1 MKQSAPAV
9 DESKVALEW
18 WRRLPEWL
26 ELTAPDEFLQTV
38 KNELKGFGLY
48 LRLSDSSEPA
58 DVTGKVLKC
67 KEDGF
72 ELELVIAE
80 RDDLEIT
87 GHYHGLLAW
96 VAARYA
102 RLCEQKHRDFN
113 RRADGFL
120 SDFLDRYDA
129 FGSAVTP
136 HLLASVLAEVSVRHF
151 NQEISSFVFYSEG
164 KAREVFGDGVVG
176 GIPDADKFEQQDF
189 PLLLKEKSYWFPIY
203 TDNRLVAAV
212 AYQERF
218 WPAGQVKYLVDVF
231 NCIGTRL
238 SGITDSEAPRHRV
251 YELGQVIDLTSDHLR
266 TSRGLDYIIQ
276 SYVDIIFEVF
286 DCDVCRLFWRESEH
300 ELKLRAST
308 PPSDEKDSIII
319 EEDPLIESVINESK
333 GVLINNV
340 PTAQKNRGRDEGFRS
355 FIAVPLRFKDRV
367 IGTVNISS
375 ERANSYTEEQ
385 LARLSSFCDRLA
397 GIYSIAQDFANLTA
411 YVEELLLEL
420 PVGVINIRFGP
431 SEVILNPVARQLLS
445 ITTGRL
451 PQDEFIERIKD
462 LGSEELAS
470 LVEEAKEAELV
481 GPEDIEIAAD
491 QTHPTVI
498 SALRSTVQNVSG
510 EVIGAIIVLADVT
523 EQRLLN
529 RQMSR
534 TERLTA
540 LGELAS
546 SLAHEIKTPLT
557 SIHGFAQMIPKKM
570 DQPDF
575 LERMSKIV
583 QKEADRLNSL
593 VENLLSF
600 GKPQVEVK
608 SRVNI
613 EEIIDD
619 VRVLVDKK
627 IEKKRAQLKV
637 ELPAQLSVMGDGDK
651 LKQVFINL
659 LLNALDAVNP
669 GGEIIVRGQEADKR
683 FVKVEVIDD
692 GEGMEPE
699 MLNKIFN
706 PFFTTKSE
714 GSGLGLA
721 ITHRIIEEH
730 GGELEVSS
738 SPGEGTEVSILL
750 PVYEADER

>member
-1 MKQSAPAV
+1 MNQSAPAV
-9 DESKVALEW
+9 DESAGAIEW
-18 WRRLPEWL
+18 WRRLPGWL
-26 ELTAPDEFLQTV
+26 EHSTPEKFLQTV
-38 KNELKGFGLY
+38 KNELKDFNLY
-48 LRLSDSSEPA
+48 LRLA
-58 DVTGKVLKC
+58 DESAPEGVTGKVLKYT
-67 KEDGF
+67 EDGL
-72 ELELVIAE
+72 ELELIIADRE
-80 RDDLEIT
+80 TVENT
-87 GHYHGLLAW
+87 GHYHGLMAW
-96 VAARYA
+96 IAARYA
-102 RLCEQKHRDFN
+102 RLREQKHRDFN

-120 SDFLDRYDA
+120 SDFLDRYTA

-136 HLLASVLAEVSVRHF
+136 YMLASVLAEVSVRHF
-151 NQEISSFVFYSEG
+151 NREISSFIFYNEDPPHQ
-164 KAREVFGDGVVG
+164 VFGEAENF
-176 GIPDADKFEQQDF
+176 PEAEKFETHEP
-189 PLLLKEKSYWFPIY
+189 PLTSGDGYHWFPIY
-203 TDNRLVAAV
+203 TENCLLASV

-218 WPAGQVKYLVDVF
+218 WPSIRVDYLVDVF
-231 NCIGTRL
+231 NCIGDRL
-238 SGITDSEAPRHRV
+238 SGMAEAKPPRHRV
-251 YELGQVIDLTSDHLR
+251 YELGQAIDLTSDHLR
-266 TSRGLDYIIQ
+266 TSRGLDYILQ
-276 SYVDIIFEVF
+276 SYVDMIFEVF
-286 DCDVCRLFWRESEH
+286 DCDVCRLFWRESDH

-308 PPSDEKDSIII
+308 PPAEEENTIII

-340 PTAQKNRGRDEGFRS
+340 PAADEETGRDDGFRS
-355 FIAVPLRFKDRV
+355 FISVPLRLEERV

-397 GIYSIAQDFANLTA
+397 GIYSIALDFANLTA

-420 PVGVINIRFGP
+420 PVGVINIRFGS

-445 ITTGRL
+445 IPAGRL
-451 PQDEFIERIKD
+451 GEEEFVERIKKLD
-462 LGSEELAS
+462 SEELVS
-470 LVEEAKEAELV
+470 LVGGAKEADLV
-481 GPEDIEIAAD
+481 GPVDIELGGE
-491 QTHPTVI
+491 QSHPTVI
-498 SALRSTVQNVSG
+498 SALRSYVKNVSG
-510 EVIGAIIVLADVT
+510 EVIGAIIVLSDVT

-570 DQPDF
+570 DQPEF
-575 LERMSKIV
+575 LERMSEVV
-583 QKEADRLNSL
+583 QREADRLNSL

-600 GKPQVEVK
+600 GKPQVEEK
-608 SRVNI
+608 RRVNI
-613 EEIIDD
+613 PDLVED

-627 IEKKRAQLKV
+627 IEKKQASLKV
-637 ELPAQLSVMGDGDK
+637 KLPDQLEVMGDGAK

-659 LLNALDAVNP
+659 LLNALDAVEP
-669 GGEIIVRGQEADKR
+669 DGEIIVRGEKTDER
-683 FVKVEVIDD
+683 FVKIEVVDD

-699 MLNKIFN
+699 ILNKIYN

-730 GGELEVSS
+730 GGELEVNS

-750 PVYEADER
+750 PVFATGER